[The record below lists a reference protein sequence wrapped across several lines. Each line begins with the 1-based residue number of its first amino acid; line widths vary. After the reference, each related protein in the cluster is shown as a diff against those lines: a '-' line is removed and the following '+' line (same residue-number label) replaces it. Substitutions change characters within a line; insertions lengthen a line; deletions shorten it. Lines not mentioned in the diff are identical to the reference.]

1 MRWREALHPVGMER
15 VALLAPQARLRDLL
29 VVVADEGAVELDS
42 ATSDTEI
49 AVRATPAAAALQRLP
64 GATTARPLLARTP
77 ADLDRWERD
86 GRIDLIAGEAQ
97 LEDRETHAVRR
108 GHVAAVAGWAPSEAL
123 PRLTER
129 LAQVGGVVVP
139 LVRPAGS
146 EPPTLLPSTGASRE
160 FAPLVDTYATVPY
173 ADLNPSVVAGL
184 AYVLMFG
191 MMFADAG
198 EGALLLGLALAIRGG
213 RPSRLAGLRPGWLFL
228 AGAGAC
234 SMAFGALYGEFFGP
248 TGVIPVLWLAPLEH
262 PVVLLVAAVGV
273 GAALLTLAYALGT
286 VNRFREGGW
295 RLALYAPTGIAGV
308 TVFLGLGLLAG
319 AVYLDVGVLVAAA
332 GVITAVGLGLVFLGL
347 LLSAGGGAA
356 GAAQAAVELFDLVVR
371 IGSNLVSF
379 ARLAAFGLTHAALG
393 LVIWQATTSLWA
405 RGIGGAA
412 LALLVFVVGTA
423 LAFGLEGLVAAI
435 QALRLEYYELFSRIF
450 DGEGR
455 PFRPWH
461 IPLDTT
467 EAS

>member
-1 MRWREALHPVGMER
+1 
-15 VALLAPQARLRDLL
+15 
-29 VVVADEGAVELDS
+29 
-42 ATSDTEI
+42 
-49 AVRATPAAAALQRLP
+49 
-64 GATTARPLLARTP
+64 
-77 ADLDRWERD
+77 
-86 GRIDLIAGEAQ
+86 
-97 LEDRETHAVRR
+97 
-108 GHVAAVAGWAPSEAL
+108 
-123 PRLTER
+123 
-129 LAQVGGVVVP
+129 
-139 LVRPAGS
+139 
-146 EPPTLLPSTGASRE
+146 
-160 FAPLVDTYATVPY
+160 
-173 ADLNPSVVAGL
+173 
-184 AYVLMFG
+184 MFG

-213 RPSRLAGLRPGWLFL
+213 RPSRLAGLRSGWLFL

-262 PVVLLVAAVGV
+262 PVLLLVAAVGV

-286 VNRFREGGW
+286 ANRFREGGW